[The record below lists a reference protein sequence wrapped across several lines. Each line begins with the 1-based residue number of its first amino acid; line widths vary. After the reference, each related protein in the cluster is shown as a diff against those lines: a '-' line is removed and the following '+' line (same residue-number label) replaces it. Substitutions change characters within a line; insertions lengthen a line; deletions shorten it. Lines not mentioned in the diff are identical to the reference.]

1 MKEKIPIPSP
11 VDIQIRDLLIEN
23 HIIDNPRIVRC
34 GKSSNKRFE
43 GGFGYIYNPYFTFCG
58 RWECRVCRS
67 KLIEK
72 QRKHHFRNNIE
83 FINFR
88 KGKILLLTLTV
99 PHRIQDSFSF
109 IYKRFKRSLSEMK
122 GGWGWKKLKKM
133 TSCEFHYDNLEITHT
148 DNGKHLHNHITYG
161 VLNPDVSNKTIK
173 DILFDTWS
181 YYTSKMGFRKL
192 SKKGIDVS
200 DTFLGSHSGS
210 RGDKT
215 VEELTEIKGTLEW
228 WEKEYLNTFPKNT
241 SQEIGNQIMKIN
253 RTFKGSRRGRI
264 WMNKSLENLNQ

>member
-1 MKEKIPIPSP
+1 MNNKQKILIPNP
-11 VDIQIRDLLIEN
+11 EDILIRDLLIEN
-23 HIIDNPRIVRC
+23 HIIDNPRILRC
-34 GKSSNKRFE
+34 GNWSNKE
-43 GGFGYIYNPYFTFCG
+43 GYFKPNQYFKPYITFCG

-67 KLIEK
+67 KLLEK

-83 FINFR
+83 FINLR

-99 PHRIQDSFSF
+99 PHCIQDSFSF

-133 TSCEFHYDNLEITHT
+133 TSCEFHYDTLEITHT

-192 SKKGIDVS
+192 SEKGIDV
-200 DTFLGSHSGS
+200 TETLYGSHSGS

-215 VEELTEIKGTLEW
+215 IEELTKEKGTLEY
-228 WEKEYLNTFPKNT
+228 WEKEYLNTFPKKT
-241 SQEIGNQIMKIN
+241 SQEIGKEIMKIN
-253 RTFKGSRRGRI
+253 RTFKGSRKGRI
-264 WMNKSLENLNQ
+264 WINGK